1 MIEDLHKRLGHISPE
16 VAKKMVEDNL
26 VVGVKLDKSS
36 SIRSC
41 DFCEYAEAHSEGMG
55 IASCLETW

>member
-1 MIEDLHKRLGHISPE
+1 MGHESYEIAASAAMDTVMIEDLHKRLGHISPE

-36 SIRSC
+36 STVT
-41 DFCEYAEAHSEGMG
+41 AE
-55 IASCLETW
+55 